1 MFIVTFISTLLLNSD
16 YISSMV
22 EGNAIVWKTT
32 VQPLAYW
39 LFLTIQSYSS
49 PRLFIKQLLGQKN
62 NNNGFS
68 SQRFW
73 KSVRQP
79 GIFFFLNF
87 FLRCSCMGVD
97 ISWKTFV
104 RMVSLFNHNRNTL
117 LKSEN
122 SGHECSLIIFCCGSL
137 FMHLQ
142 EEVYTK
148 STLGLSS
155 ILPVSM
161 NQQKNLTDYRYRRRP
176 KISIYMQ
183 ISEIW

>member
-1 MFIVTFISTLLLNSD
+1 
-16 YISSMV
+16 
-22 EGNAIVWKTT
+22 
-32 VQPLAYW
+32 
-39 LFLTIQSYSS
+39 
-49 PRLFIKQLLGQKN
+49 
-62 NNNGFS
+62 
-68 SQRFW
+68 
-73 KSVRQP
+73 
-79 GIFFFLNF
+79 
-87 FLRCSCMGVD
+87 MGVD
-97 ISWKTFV
+97 ISQKTFV

-161 NQQKNLTDYRYRRRP
+161 NQQKKPYRLS
-176 KISIYMQ
+176 ISKKAQDIDLYPN
-183 ISEIW
+183 